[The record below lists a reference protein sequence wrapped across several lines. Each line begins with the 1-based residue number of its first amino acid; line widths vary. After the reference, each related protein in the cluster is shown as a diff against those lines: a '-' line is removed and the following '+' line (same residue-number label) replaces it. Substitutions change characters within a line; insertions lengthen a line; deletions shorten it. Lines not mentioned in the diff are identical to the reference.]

1 MGKLERVT
9 YGGVTLVGG
18 ADGAVRFGFTER
30 TGGVSNEPY
39 ASLNLGSHVNDDPA
53 AVKENRRRVL
63 SAMGAGE
70 YARNLVVPNQV
81 HGDVVQVVRSADPS
95 ELDAVRARAA
105 EGTDAVVC
113 TAPSVPVMLMFAD
126 CVPVIITGPG
136 GFAVAHSG
144 WRGTYAG
151 IAGKTAR
158 ILSDELG
165 VTPDCLR
172 AYIGPH
178 ILGDE
183 YEVSEELVERFAAR
197 FSSIKSNPK
206 RLLDLSS
213 AIVESLA
220 GAGVDPANIEDP
232 ALSTVRLN
240 DRFYSYRAE
249 HGTTGRHA
257 AVAYMTAQQPMV
269 G

>member
-1 MGKLERVT
+1 MSRLERVT
-9 YGGVTLVGG
+9 RGGVTLVGG
-18 ADGAVRFGFTER
+18 TDGTVRFGFTER
-30 TGGVSNEPY
+30 TGGVSGEPY
-39 ASLNLGSHVNDDPA
+39 ATLNLGSHVNDDPS
-53 AVKENRRRVL
+53 AVEENRRRVL
-63 SAMGAGE
+63 SAVGAG
-70 YARNLVVPNQV
+70 AHVQNLVVPNQV
-81 HGDVVQVVRSADPS
+81 HGDIVQVVRSADPT

-105 EGTDAVVC
+105 EGADAVVC
-113 TAPSVPVMLMFAD
+113 VAPRVPVMLMFAD

-151 IAGKTAR
+151 IGGKTAR
-158 ILSDELG
+158 ILADELG
-165 VTPDCLR
+165 VSPGCLR

-197 FSSIKSNPK
+197 FSSIRPNPE

-220 GAGVDPANIEDP
+220 ASGVDPANIEDP

-240 DRFYSYRAE
+240 DRFFSYRAE

-257 AVAYMTAQQPMV
+257 AVAYMTA
-269 G
+269 